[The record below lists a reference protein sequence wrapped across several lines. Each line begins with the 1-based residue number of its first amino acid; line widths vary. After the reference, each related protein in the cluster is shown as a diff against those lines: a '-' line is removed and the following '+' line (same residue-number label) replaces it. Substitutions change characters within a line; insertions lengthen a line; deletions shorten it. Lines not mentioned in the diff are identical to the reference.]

1 MKVIW
6 LRKQY
11 SIATNFTIEMVLIG
25 INVIVPRL
33 YMLHFVNFS
42 CFVIFFNF

>member
-25 INVIVPRL
+25 INVIVPIKSKPL
-33 YMLHFVNFS
+33 SFVR
-42 CFVIFFNF
+42 